1 MSHKNCFQVDSGGPY
16 VLENAGS
23 LELVGISSGF
33 LTARVSENISVFIL
47 ADISSYRDWIDAQ
60 TKMKTRKAN
69 RAMVPNVSKS
79 IITFVSV
86 WMLL

>member
-1 MSHKNCFQVDSGGPY
+1 MSHQNCFQIDSGGPL

-47 ADISSYRDWIDAQ
+47 ADISSYSD
-60 TKMKTRKAN
+60 
-69 RAMVPNVSKS
+69 
-79 IITFVSV
+79 
-86 WMLL
+86 